1 MGGAYGRPAR
11 KVRPDGRPSPCAET
25 RPGALSSPPP
35 TPFTVKPPSRA
46 LPLPIP
52 LPSPRLGRSGSWD
65 FSGRAGVAEM
75 QTSHIKHE
83 VGALRALGSLLW
95 GVPCPFLPPCPLCCP
110 PPAPYPPPR
119 PRFLPH
125 SPSFS
130 GGAGCLPTLS
140 PQGTQLPPQPAH
152 LARTPNEDQ
161 PRPQSTFQTLLRSS
175 AHTAHGVCIISC
187 LPLGLA
193 SLPAPW
199 GFVPSVF
206 LCLPGIAGHT
216 AERGASG
223 GGGASCRRW
232 AQSCTS
238 GTAQSASPRRRR
250 NWGREEG

>member
-1 MGGAYGRPAR
+1 MRFRGRSLRSACSEGPPRRPAQPLCR
-11 KVRPDGRPSPCAET
+11 DATARLILA
-25 RPGALSSPPP
+25 PP

-95 GVPCPFLPPCPLCCP
+95 GVPCPFLPPCP
-110 PPAPYPPPR
+110 PPPR
-119 PRFLPH
+119 PRFPPH
-125 SPSFS
+125 SPSFP

-232 AQSCTS
+232 AQSGTS